1 MRDFRDAKAMA
12 QTLRE
17 ALKTKSVSLTHSE
30 SLELVARTLGLP
42 DWNFLAARIQA
53 SQPASRSS
61 VAPLDVVASAVP
73 SKVMS
78 KSGEAGIP
86 ILPMRD
92 LVLFPQMVAPIFVG
106 REKTR
111 LAVAKAM
118 AGDGRVLVVTQR
130 RAADDDPA
138 LDALYSVGV
147 TASVIH
153 QATLLDGTLKL
164 FISGLERATV
174 IEPVEAEFLAAERAP
189 LEQSRGDT
197 AEAAALFLAVVEA
210 YRIWAD
216 VNFSALPRGPQ
227 GRLWLPNTGEPGGL
241 ADAVAPL
248 LPIGIDK
255 RQQLLETTDVVV
267 RLEAILELLKAS
279 QHAA

>member
-30 SLELVARTLGLP
+30 SLELVARTFGLP

-53 SQPASRSS
+53 SQPASPSS
-61 VAPLDVVASAVP
+61 VAPTAVDG
-73 SKVMS
+73 VMS

-118 AGDGRVLVVTQR
+118 AADGRVLVVTQR

-138 LDALYSVGV
+138 LDALYPVGV
-147 TASVIH
+147 TAAIINCVT
-153 QATLLDGTLKL
+153 QVDGTLKL
-164 FISGLERATV
+164 FVSGLERSAIV
-174 IEPVEAEFLAAERAP
+174 GPVEADFLAAEVARID
-189 LEQSRGDT
+189 ETRGGT
-197 AEAAALFLAVVEA
+197 AEAVALSRAVLDVYQIHA
-210 YRIWAD
+210 KVDFSSLPLQPQLRI
-216 VNFSALPRGPQ
+216 R
-227 GRLWLPNTGEPGGL
+227 LPNIGEASLL
-241 ADAVAPL
+241 ADSVVQL
-248 LPIGIDK
+248 LSIGIDK
-255 RQQLLETTDVVV
+255 KQQLLETTDVVV
-267 RLEAILELLKAS
+267 RLEAILELMKAS

>member
-30 SLELVARTLGLP
+30 SLELVARTFGLP
-42 DWNFLAARIQA
+42 DWNFLAAKIQA
-53 SQPASRSS
+53 SQPASHSS
-61 VAPLDVVASAVP
+61 TAPADVLTS
-73 SKVMS
+73 MS
-78 KSGEAGIP
+78 NGAGIP
-86 ILPMRD
+86 ILAVRD
-92 LVLFPQMVAPIFVG
+92 FVLFPQMVVPIFVG
-106 REKTR
+106 RDKSKRAIERAIAT
-111 LAVAKAM
+111 
-118 AGDGRVLVVTQR
+118 DGRVLAVTQR

-138 LDALYSVGV
+138 LEALYSVGV
-147 TASVIH
+147 MAKVIH
-153 QATLLDGTLKL
+153 KVTLLDGTFKFLV
-164 FISGLERATV
+164 SGLERTAV
-174 IEPVEAEFLAAERAP
+174 IGPIREEFLVAEVVP

-197 AEAAALFLAVVEA
+197 AEAAALFLAVLEA

-216 VNFSALPRGPQ
+216 VDFSALPRGPQ

-248 LPIGIDK
+248 LPIGIDR

-267 RLEAILELLKAS
+267 RLEAILDLMKAS
-279 QHAA
+279 PPAA

>member
-30 SLELVARTLGLP
+30 SLELVAKTFGLP

-53 SQPASRSS
+53 SQPASPSS
-61 VAPLDVVASAVP
+61 VAPAPVDGVT
-73 SKVMS
+73 S

-92 LVLFPQMVAPIFVG
+92 LVLFPEMVAPIFVG

-118 AGDGRVLVVTQR
+118 AADGRVLVVTQR

-138 LDALYSVGV
+138 PDALYPVGV
-147 TASVIH
+147 TAGIINCVT
-153 QATLLDGTLKL
+153 QVDGTLKL
-164 FISGLERATV
+164 FVSGLERSAIV
-174 IEPVEAEFLAAERAP
+174 RPVEADFLVAEVARID
-189 LEQSRGDT
+189 ETRGDT
-197 AEAAALFLAVVEA
+197 AEAVALSRAVLDA
-210 YRIWAD
+210 YQIHAKVD
-216 VNFSALPRGPQ
+216 FTALPLQPQ
-227 GRLWLPNTGEPGGL
+227 LRIRLPNIGEASLL
-241 ADAVAPL
+241 ADSVVQL
-248 LPIGIDK
+248 LSIGIDK
-255 RQQLLETTDVVV
+255 KQQLLETSDVVV
-267 RLEAILELLKAS
+267 RLEAILELMRAG

>member
-17 ALKTKSVSLTHSE
+17 ALKAKSVSLTHSE
-30 SLELVARTLGLP
+30 SLELVARTFGLP
-42 DWNFLAARIQA
+42 DWNFLAAKIQA
-53 SQPASRSS
+53 SQPASHSS
-61 VAPLDVVASAVP
+61 AALAPVDVVTSR
-73 SKVMS
+73 
-78 KSGEAGIP
+78 SGEVGIP

-111 LAVAKAM
+111 LAVERAM
-118 AGDGRVLVVTQR
+118 AADGRVLVVTQR
-130 RAADDDPA
+130 RAADDDPGF
-138 LDALYSVGV
+138 DALYSVGI

-164 FISGLERATV
+164 FVSGRERATV
-174 IEPVEAEFLAAERAP
+174 IRPVEERFLAAEVAP

-197 AEAAALFLAVVEA
+197 AEAAALYLAVLEA

-216 VNFSALPRGPQ
+216 VDFSTLPRGPQ
-227 GRLWLPNTGEPGGL
+227 GRLWLPNSGEPGGL

-248 LPIGIDK
+248 LPIGIDR
-255 RQQLLETTDVVV
+255 RQQLLETSDVVV
-267 RLEAILELLKAS
+267 RLEAILELMKTS

>member
-30 SLELVARTLGLP
+30 SLELVAKTFGLP

-53 SQPASRSS
+53 SRPTSPSS
-61 VAPLDVVASAVP
+61 VTSAPVDIATS
-73 SKVMS
+73 MS
-78 KSGEAGIP
+78 GGTSIP

-111 LAVAKAM
+111 LAVAKAL
-118 AGDGRVLVVTQR
+118 AGDGRVLVVAQR

-138 LDALYSVGV
+138 LDALYPVGV
-147 TASVIH
+147 TAGIINCVT
-153 QATLLDGTLKL
+153 QVDGTLKL
-164 FISGLERATV
+164 FVSGLERTAIV
-174 IEPVEAEFLAAERAP
+174 RPADAEFLAAEVTP
-189 LEQSRGDT
+189 IEETRGHT
-197 AEAAALFLAVVEA
+197 AEAVALSRAVLDA
-210 YRIWAD
+210 YQVYAKVD
-216 VNFSALPRGPQ
+216 FATLPLQPQ
-227 GRLWLPNTGEPGGL
+227 ARVRLPNIGEASLL
-241 ADAVAPL
+241 ADSVVPL
-248 LPIGIDK
+248 LSIGIEQ
-255 RQQLLETTDVVV
+255 RQRILETRDVTT
-267 RLEAILELLKAS
+267 RLEVILELMKAG

>member
-1 MRDFRDAKAMA
+1 
-12 QTLRE
+12 
-17 ALKTKSVSLTHSE
+17 
-30 SLELVARTLGLP
+30 
-42 DWNFLAARIQA
+42 
-53 SQPASRSS
+53 
-61 VAPLDVVASAVP
+61 
-73 SKVMS
+73 MS

-174 IEPVEAEFLAAERAP
+174 IEPVEAEFLAAEVAP

>member
-30 SLELVARTLGLP
+30 SLELVAKTFGLP

-53 SQPASRSS
+53 SHPASHPS
-61 VAPLDVVASAVP
+61 VAPTPVDGVT
-73 SKVMS
+73 S
-78 KSGEAGIP
+78 KSGGAGIP

-118 AGDGRVLVVTQR
+118 AADGRVLVVTQR

-164 FISGLERATV
+164 FVSGLERATV
-174 IEPVEAEFLAAERAP
+174 IGSVEAEFLAAEVAA

-197 AEAAALFLAVVEA
+197 AEAAALFLAVLEA

-216 VNFSALPRGPQ
+216 VNFSTLPRGPQ
-227 GRLWLPNTGEPGGL
+227 GRLWLPNTGEPGGV